1 MHIQISPRNTSDSSS
16 SIQNHQTMTRHVM
29 SLRESS
35 GQISK
40 RRDHVMCDIRRM
52 LARLEIT
59 APKFGASH
67 RNETGAARAA
77 YLPFITPKGLACLAE
92 NNIGA
97 SL

>member
-16 SIQNHQTMTRHVM
+16 SIQNH
-29 SLRESS
+29 
-35 GQISK
+35 
-40 RRDHVMCDIRRM
+40 RRDHVMGDIRRM

-67 RNETGAARAA
+67 QNRTGAARAA
-77 YLPFITPKGLACLAE
+77 YLPFITPEGLACLAE
-92 NNIGA
+92 KNIGA